1 MTILLNG
8 QTVYVAET
16 TSTILHRFLQEHG
29 MKLDRIAVE
38 RNGEI
43 VPRALWQE
51 IQLAEG
57 DRLEIVHFV
66 GGGSVDKRD
75 KSCSHRSP

>member
-1 MTILLNG
+1 MTITLNG
-8 QTVYVAET
+8 QAMSVGDVDNPV
-16 TSTILHRFLQEHG
+16 LQGFLLAHG

-43 VPRALWQE
+43 VPRTLWQE
-51 IQLAEG
+51 VHLVDG

-66 GGGSVDKRD
+66 GGG
-75 KSCSHRSP
+75 